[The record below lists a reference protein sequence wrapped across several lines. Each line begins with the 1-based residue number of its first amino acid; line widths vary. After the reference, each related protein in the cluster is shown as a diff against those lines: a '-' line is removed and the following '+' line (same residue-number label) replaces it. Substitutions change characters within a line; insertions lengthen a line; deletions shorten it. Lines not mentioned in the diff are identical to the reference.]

1 MVVARV
7 YVAEVSPAATR
18 GFLTALPEV
27 AVNAGLLLGYVS
39 NFAFAYL
46 SVQFSWRLMFA
57 LGSVPAILLGFGTFA
72 MPESPRWLVMK
83 GQLGKAREV
92 MLRTYQPLTCITLI
106 TFWIKST
113 FNLGPMCWGQSLF
126 CFFFFYNLS

>member
-18 GFLTALPEV
+18 GFLTALPEA

-83 GQLGKAREV
+83 GRLGKA
-92 MLRTYQPLTCITLI
+92 
-106 TFWIKST
+106 
-113 FNLGPMCWGQSLF
+113 
-126 CFFFFYNLS
+126 